1 MIKPSATRRLRRRPP
16 TPRRRFCRQV
26 RSTQPRPPARRVT
39 PAPRLLITKAALPAA
54 RTVRPPPPAP
64 PLDAVGITKSDGGS
78 GGLLAFVVVLAIAV
92 VVGVGFVGRRR
103 LRGEALALP
112 PLDLGRLR
120 GIPKLWRRATP
131 LMSTRAVDEN
141 LAPLETPYLRAV
153 GAVQEGLRAVGAA
166 GGYEAPR
173 PPLEYEMQTVGV
185 VESNGGAAHPQVS
198 VAPLCA
204 PSNGF
209 AAPPAEGPDDGVRR
223 RERLE

>member
-1 MIKPSATRRLRRRPP
+1 M
-16 TPRRRFCRQV
+16 
-26 RSTQPRPPARRVT
+26 
-39 PAPRLLITKAALPAA
+39 
-54 RTVRPPPPAP
+54 
-64 PLDAVGITKSDGGS
+64 
-78 GGLLAFVVVLAIAV
+78 
-92 VVGVGFVGRRR
+92 
-103 LRGEALALP
+103 ALP

-120 GIPKLWRRATP
+120 GISKLWRRATP

-173 PPLEYEMQTVGV
+173 APLEYEMQTVGV

-209 AAPPAEGPDDGVRR
+209 AAPPAEGADDGVRR
-223 RERLE
+223 RERLEGVLDSSVVSFCTG

>member
-1 MIKPSATRRLRRRPP
+1 M
-16 TPRRRFCRQV
+16 
-26 RSTQPRPPARRVT
+26 
-39 PAPRLLITKAALPAA
+39 
-54 RTVRPPPPAP
+54 
-64 PLDAVGITKSDGGS
+64 DAVGIAKSDGGS
-78 GGLLAFVVVLAIAV
+78 DGLLAFVVVLAIAV

-120 GIPKLWRRATP
+120 GISKLWRRTTP

-141 LAPLETPYLRAV
+141 LAPLETPYLRDAV
-153 GAVQEGLRAVGAA
+153 GVGLRAVGAA

-173 PPLEYEMQTVGV
+173 APLEYEMQTVGV

-209 AAPPAEGPDDGVRR
+209 AAPPAEGADDGVRR

>member
-1 MIKPSATRRLRRRPP
+1 M
-16 TPRRRFCRQV
+16 
-26 RSTQPRPPARRVT
+26 
-39 PAPRLLITKAALPAA
+39 
-54 RTVRPPPPAP
+54 
-64 PLDAVGITKSDGGS
+64 
-78 GGLLAFVVVLAIAV
+78 
-92 VVGVGFVGRRR
+92 
-103 LRGEALALP
+103 ALP

-120 GIPKLWRRATP
+120 GISKLWRRTTP

-173 PPLEYEMQTVGV
+173 PPLEYEMQAVGV
-185 VESNGGAAHPQVS
+185 VESNGGAAHQQVS

-209 AAPPAEGPDDGVRR
+209 AAPPAEGADDGVRR